1 MEVRIIPLGVWVR
14 DGAWG
19 FIPKRGVPNY
29 QNLGG
34 NGQII
39 AAVSSRGLPRFVLAG
54 DTSFGLTREMGKTIV
69 GRERDKGGATGLFPT
84 RHPPG
89 SVEARGC
96 RDRKMVDVELYRK
109 RRARDV
115 IYGVN

>member
-39 AAVSSRGLPRFVLAG
+39 AAVSSRGLPQRVMAE
-54 DTSFGLTREMGKTIV
+54 DTIFELTREMRKILV
-69 GRERDKGGATGLFPT
+69 GRDKGGAARLLPA
-84 RHPPG
+84 RQPPG
-89 SVEARGC
+89 SVDARGC
-96 RDRKMVDVELYRK
+96 RERKAGDVELYRP
-109 RRARDV
+109 RGARDV
-115 IYGVN
+115 IYGIN